1 MNKEIRQLNKFD
13 YDQYKSMQT
22 GLDDDYMLAVYP
34 SLTDGD
40 NRLFGLFVDE
50 QLVSTAGY
58 SVFANHF
65 IMLGRLRSDVRYRGK
80 NYATEILEY
89 VKALSLQLPEVAF
102 VGANTEKHNLPAQ
115 KVLSKIG
122 LPHVTTLYAAQTTD
136 LSPLLSDEDSTV
148 WTKLTDLGRKQNWLA
163 QTYLSDSFS
172 KKVFPFE
179 AYYPFPASEKL
190 FSKELLEKWDFYE
203 NDDQTRYVILWEE
216 DKGGHY
222 LHVTYPWDDFTQQKP
237 LWNTVQS
244 YYSKALLENSET
256 TVWIDL
262 TETEAELLPNNHPF
276 ELPSPWMLHGVSGEQ
291 HRNTSEPKS
300 VDVSLSEAYQ
310 SIEFLENEL
319 KELENE
325 LDEKLEKANE
335 IEHSLKEMDFEN

>member
-22 GLDDDYMLAVYP
+22 GLEDDYMLTAYP

-40 NRLFGLFVDE
+40 NRLFGLFIDE

-58 SVFANHF
+58 TIFANHF
-65 IMLGRLRSDVRYRGK
+65 IMLGRLRSDVRFRGK
-80 NYATEILEY
+80 NYATEILQY
-89 VKALSLQLPEVAF
+89 VKELSLQLPEVVF

-122 LPHVTTLYAAQTTD
+122 LPHVITLYAAQTTD
-136 LSPLLSDEDSTV
+136 LSLLVSDEDSTV
-148 WTKLTDLGRKQNWLA
+148 WTKFTDLGRKQNWLA

-172 KKVFPFE
+172 KKIFPFE

-190 FSKELLEKWDFYE
+190 FNEELLGKWNFYE
-203 NDDQTRYVILWEE
+203 NEDQSRYVILCEE

-222 LHVTYPWDDFTQQKP
+222 LHVIYPWDDFTQQKA

-244 YYSKALLENSET
+244 NYSKTLLENSET
-256 TVWIDL
+256 IVWIDL

-276 ELPSPWMLHGVSGEQ
+276 ELPSPWMLHGVSGEA
-291 HRNTSEPKS
+291 RKNSEYPKS
-300 VDVSLSEAYQ
+300 VDASLSEAYR

-325 LDEKLEKANE
+325 LDEKIKKANE
-335 IEHSLKEMDFEN
+335 IEHSLKEMDSNN

>member
-13 YDQYKSMQT
+13 YAQYKTMQT
-22 GLDDDYMLAVYP
+22 GLEDDYMLAVYP

-58 SVFANHF
+58 TVFANHF
-65 IMLGRLRSDVRYRGK
+65 IMLGRLRSDIRFRGK
-80 NYATEILEY
+80 NYATEILQY
-89 VKALSLQLPEVAF
+89 VKELALQLPEVAF

-122 LPHVTTLYAAQTTD
+122 LPHVTTLYAAQTKD
-136 LSPLLSDEDSTV
+136 LFPMMSKKDATV

-163 QTYLSDSFS
+163 QTYLSDSFP

-190 FSKELLEKWDFYE
+190 FSEAVLEKWDFYE
-203 NDDQTRYVILWEE
+203 NEDQTRYVILCEE

-222 LHVTYPWDDFTQQKP
+222 LHVIYPWDDFTQQKS

-244 YYSKALLENSET
+244 YYSEALLKNPET

-276 ELPSPWMLHGVSGEQ
+276 ELPSPWMLHGVSSDA
-291 HRNTSEPKS
+291 HRNSEHPRS

-319 KELENE
+319 KELEND
-325 LDEKLEKANE
+325 LNEKLERANE
-335 IEHSLKEMDFEN
+335 LEHSLKEMDSDN